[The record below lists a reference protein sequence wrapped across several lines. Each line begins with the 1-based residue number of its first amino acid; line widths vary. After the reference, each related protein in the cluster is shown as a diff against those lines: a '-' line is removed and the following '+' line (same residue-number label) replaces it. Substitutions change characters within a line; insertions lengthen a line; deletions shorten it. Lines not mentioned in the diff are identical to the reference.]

1 VTLWRI
7 ALLGLATAGSLA
19 AAPSGA
25 FVITTNEQPFTF
37 RPAHVDVTNLTP
49 PPGFIPAPTPNRDAE
64 GPRPPPAS
72 MAATVGPSLFTRKE
86 QYRGDGFSPNS
97 TAQESEERHYQP
109 AAGFNLKMPIQ

>member
-1 VTLWRI
+1 VTPWRL
-7 ALLGLATAGSLA
+7 ALLGLATAASLA

-25 FVITTNEQPFTF
+25 FVITTNQQPFTF
-37 RPAHVDVTNLTP
+37 QPPHVDVTNLAQ
-49 PPGFIPAPTPNRDAE
+49 PPGFTAAPTPNRDAE

-72 MAATVGPSLFTRKE
+72 MAATVSPSLFTRKE

-97 TAQESEERHYQP
+97 TAQDTEERHYQP